1 MLDVTVLFMFML
13 IVFGTIGT
21 QLLSGHLEKRCIY
34 TDEYGEKFISF
45 LQDEESEFICL
56 NQDFCDRMAEEWE
69 IETTCEYFGNPASG
83 TYNYDNVM
91 LSMMNIFIS
100 ITLEGWTGMM
110 YTVRDVEETFVYDI
124 FFLMCV
130 ICGNFIILNLVI
142 AVQSAFLD
150 KAFDEDDERKALI
163 AEKVDYKR
171 NIR

>member
-1 MLDVTVLFMFML
+1 
-13 IVFGTIGT
+13 
-21 QLLSGHLEKRCIY
+21 LLAGHLEKRCIY
-34 TDEYGEKFISF
+34 TDKYGEKFTSF
-45 LQDEESEFICL
+45 ILGEESEFICL

-83 TYNYDNVM
+83 TYTYDNVL

-130 ICGNFIILNLVI
+130 IVGNFIILNLVI

-150 KAFDEDDERKALI
+150 KAFDEDQERKDAI
-163 AEKVDYKR
+163 AEKIENKR
-171 NIR
+171 ALR